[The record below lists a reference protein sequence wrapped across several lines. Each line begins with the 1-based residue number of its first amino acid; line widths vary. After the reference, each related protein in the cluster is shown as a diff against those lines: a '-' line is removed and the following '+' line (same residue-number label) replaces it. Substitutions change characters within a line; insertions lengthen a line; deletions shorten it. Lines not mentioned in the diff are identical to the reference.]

1 MESSEMGRSQTK
13 NVKAEEILENTL
25 DGVVAG
31 VVNLTVDSDESMSED
46 ILKELTSTV
55 RIEEDS
61 LAAENLTAQMMMTSE
76 NDKPEVKPEVKSEMK
91 SEAQK
96 QAVSPTV
103 SLFLPPED
111 DTGSPDE
118 NEETERDPEQG
129 TAHLNWPILNNFQ
142 IYTSDWSATII
153 KHYQTLPVWKIIPR
167 KMHRRSSVN
176 MIIPN
181 PYQSQTNR
189 KNPQKGAEIR
199 IQ

>member
-1 MESSEMGRSQTK
+1 MESSEVARSQTK

-31 VVNLTVDSDESMSED
+31 VVNLTVEDSDESMSED

-61 LAAENLTAQMMMTSE
+61 LAAEHLTAQMMMTPE
-76 NDKPEVKPEVKSEMK
+76 NDKPEVKTEVV
-91 SEAQK
+91 QK

-129 TAHLNWPILNNFQ
+129 T
-142 IYTSDWSATII
+142 T
-153 KHYQTLPVWKIIPR
+153 
-167 KMHRRSSVN
+167 HR
-176 MIIPN
+176 
-181 PYQSQTNR
+181 Y
-189 KNPQKGAEIR
+189 
-199 IQ
+199 

>member
-1 MESSEMGRSQTK
+1 MESSAVARSQTK

-31 VVNLTVDSDESMSED
+31 VVNLTVEDSDESMSED

-61 LAAENLTAQMMMTSE
+61 LAAENLTAQMMMTPE
-76 NDKPEVKPEVKSEMK
+76 NDKPEVKTEVV
-91 SEAQK
+91 QK

-129 TAHLNWPILNNFQ
+129 T
-142 IYTSDWSATII
+142 T
-153 KHYQTLPVWKIIPR
+153 
-167 KMHRRSSVN
+167 HR
-176 MIIPN
+176 
-181 PYQSQTNR
+181 Y
-189 KNPQKGAEIR
+189 
-199 IQ
+199 

>member
-76 NDKPEVKPEVKSEMK
+76 NDKPEVKPEVKSEV
-91 SEAQK
+91 QK
-96 QAVSPTV
+96 HAVSPTV

-129 TAHLNWPILNNFQ
+129 TAHMYWPILNNFQ
-142 IYTSDWSATII
+142 IYTSDWSVTII
-153 KHYQTLPVWKIIPR
+153 KRYQTLPVWKIIPR
-167 KMHRRSSVN
+167 KTHQRSSVN

-181 PYQSQTNR
+181 PYQSPTNR

>member
-1 MESSEMGRSQTK
+1 MESSEVARSQTK

-31 VVNLTVDSDESMSED
+31 VVNLTVEDSDESMSED

-61 LAAENLTAQMMMTSE
+61 LAAENLTAQMMMTPE
-76 NDKPEVKPEVKSEMK
+76 NDKPEVKTEVV
-91 SEAQK
+91 QK

-129 TAHLNWPILNNFQ
+129 T
-142 IYTSDWSATII
+142 T
-153 KHYQTLPVWKIIPR
+153 
-167 KMHRRSSVN
+167 HR
-176 MIIPN
+176 
-181 PYQSQTNR
+181 Y
-189 KNPQKGAEIR
+189 
-199 IQ
+199 

>member
-1 MESSEMGRSQTK
+1 MESSESAEVARSQTK
-13 NVKAEEILENTL
+13 HLKAEEILENAL

-31 VVNLTVDSDESMSED
+31 VVNLKVEDSDESMSED

-61 LAAENLTAQMMMTSE
+61 LAAENLTAQMMKTSE
-76 NDKPEVKPEVKSEMK
+76 GDKPEVKPEVKPDV
-91 SEAQK
+91 QK

-129 TAHLNWPILNNFQ
+129 MNHN
-142 IYTSDWSATII
+142 
-153 KHYQTLPVWKIIPR
+153 
-167 KMHRRSSVN
+167 
-176 MIIPN
+176 
-181 PYQSQTNR
+181 
-189 KNPQKGAEIR
+189 
-199 IQ
+199 

>member
-1 MESSEMGRSQTK
+1 MESSEVARSQTK

-31 VVNLTVDSDESMSED
+31 VVNLTVEDSDESMSED

-61 LAAENLTAQMMMTSE
+61 LAAENLTAQMMMTPE
-76 NDKPEVKPEVKSEMK
+76 NDKPEVKTEVV
-91 SEAQK
+91 QK

-129 TAHLNWPILNNFQ
+129 TTHRYWSILN
-142 IYTSDWSATII
+142 
-153 KHYQTLPVWKIIPR
+153 
-167 KMHRRSSVN
+167 
-176 MIIPN
+176 
-181 PYQSQTNR
+181 
-189 KNPQKGAEIR
+189 
-199 IQ
+199 

>member
-1 MESSEMGRSQTK
+1 MEASEVARSQTK

-31 VVNLTVDSDESMSED
+31 VVNLTVEDSDESMSED

-61 LAAENLTAQMMMTSE
+61 LAAENLSAQMMMTSE
-76 NDKPEVKPEVKSEMK
+76 KDKPEVRPEVKSEV
-91 SEAQK
+91 QK

-129 TAHLNWPILNNFQ
+129 MN
-142 IYTSDWSATII
+142 
-153 KHYQTLPVWKIIPR
+153 
-167 KMHRRSSVN
+167 SS
-176 MIIPN
+176 
-181 PYQSQTNR
+181 
-189 KNPQKGAEIR
+189 K
-199 IQ
+199 

>member
-1 MESSEMGRSQTK
+1 MEASEVARSQTK

-31 VVNLTVDSDESMSED
+31 VVNLTVEDSDESMSED

-61 LAAENLTAQMMMTSE
+61 LAAENLSAQMMMTSE
-76 NDKPEVKPEVKSEMK
+76 KDKPEVKPEVKSEV
-91 SEAQK
+91 QK

-111 DTGSPDE
+111 DTASPDE

-129 TAHLNWPILNNFQ
+129 M
-142 IYTSDWSATII
+142 
-153 KHYQTLPVWKIIPR
+153 IPY
-167 KMHRRSSVN
+167 K
-176 MIIPN
+176 
-181 PYQSQTNR
+181 
-189 KNPQKGAEIR
+189 
-199 IQ
+199 

>member
-1 MESSEMGRSQTK
+1 MESSESTEIARSQTK
-13 NVKAEEILENTL
+13 HLKAEEILGNAL

-31 VVNLTVDSDESMSED
+31 VVNLKVEDSDESMSED

-61 LAAENLTAQMMMTSE
+61 LAAENLTAQMMMTPE
-76 NDKPEVKPEVKSEMK
+76 NDKPEVKTEVV
-91 SEAQK
+91 QK

-129 TAHLNWPILNNFQ
+129 MNHNL
-142 IYTSDWSATII
+142 
-153 KHYQTLPVWKIIPR
+153 
-167 KMHRRSSVN
+167 
-176 MIIPN
+176 
-181 PYQSQTNR
+181 
-189 KNPQKGAEIR
+189 
-199 IQ
+199 

>member
-1 MESSEMGRSQTK
+1 MGRSQTK

-76 NDKPEVKPEVKSEMK
+76 NDKPEVKPEVKSEV
-91 SEAQK
+91 QK

-129 TAHLNWPILNNFQ
+129 TAHLN
-142 IYTSDWSATII
+142 
-153 KHYQTLPVWKIIPR
+153 
-167 KMHRRSSVN
+167 
-176 MIIPN
+176 
-181 PYQSQTNR
+181 
-189 KNPQKGAEIR
+189 
-199 IQ
+199 